1 VKLHTVVDVVDI
13 HIMATLVQL
22 VGQVVLVV
30 VFLDIMLMEITDRVV
45 RVFLDKV
52 MLAVVQTV
60 VTTRAVVV
68 VPVKRERVQITNQ
81 KVVMV

>member
-30 VFLDIMLMEITDRVV
+30 VFLDIMLVEITDRVV

>member
-30 VFLDIMLMEITDRVV
+30 VFLDIMLVEITDMVV